1 MMMAEPKQTFGKWM
15 WRIKKVD
22 DDENWIEFDFDNFF
36 ILLYVVTTHVDISK
50 DQYLVS

>member
-1 MMMAEPKQTFGKWM
+1 MMK
-15 WRIKKVD
+15 
-22 DDENWIEFDFDNFF
+22 IELSLILITFF